1 MRTAPDCADGTKR
14 VPEQEYSILAG
25 VAQHQRRHSCF
36 MLDALV
42 VVKVGVT
49 VYHLIGYR
57 KDRRFVSERLDEAV
71 PRKRFVILDTHDGI
85 GVVNVR
91 YLMPVIVYDSGSRF
105 LEAAFFVLCENRK

>member
-25 VAQHQRRHSCF
+25 VAQRQRRHSYF

-49 VYHLIGYR
+49 VYHFIGYR

-105 LEAAFFVLCENRK
+105 FGSRLFCACKNRK